1 VIGADSR
8 RRYGL
13 PVPYSGRTSS
23 RSLGVVLAVA
33 VVLLGPSACKRNYR
47 IGEYVL
53 VQWDKDTKYPAYIV
67 EKRGDGRYRVHF
79 DRMDSRW
86 DEDVTIDRI
95 KDVLKEHVDPPP
107 PPQSVRD
114 ATERLKPPQA
124 SSATPLAPYQ
134 AGDHVKVRWHGTKY
148 DATIRSVVAADQ
160 FLVHY
165 EGYEDAYDEKVG
177 VDRIVGRR

>member
-1 VIGADSR
+1 MLEACPERGARYRAGVTVSGLERSRPWRVVVVIAALA
-8 RRYGL
+8 L
-13 PVPYSGRTSS
+13 P
-23 RSLGVVLAVA
+23 
-33 VVLLGPSACKRNYR
+33 ACKRNYR
-47 IGEYVL
+47 VGEYVM
-53 VQWDKDTKYPAYIV
+53 VQWDKETRYPAYIV
-67 EKRGDGRYRVHF
+67 DKREDGRYRVHF

-86 DEDVTIDRI
+86 DEDVTLDRI
-95 KDVLKEHVDPPP
+95 KEVLRTPVTPPP

-124 SSATPLAPYQ
+124 SSAAPLARYQ
-134 AGDHVKVRWHGTKY
+134 AGDHVKVQWRGTKY
-148 DATIRSVVAADQ
+148 DATIRSVVTADQ